1 MKRKFAPVMI
11 TAAALI
17 TTVPTTQV
25 FASEGINAETASD
38 NITPLVIN
46 TENTQNTA
54 QTSTEDTTQNAQ
66 EVNKQQTSQTEE
78 VTPESDKEPKGL
90 PYLKTLQQLR
100 IRFLTKQTIQT
111 LHLCRNRQKK
121 Q

>member
-46 TENTQNTA
+46 T
-54 QTSTEDTTQNAQ
+54 
-66 EVNKQQTSQTEE
+66 
-78 VTPESDKEPKGL
+78 
-90 PYLKTLQQLR
+90 
-100 IRFLTKQTIQT
+100 
-111 LHLCRNRQKK
+111 
-121 Q
+121 

>member
-66 EVNKQQTSQTEE
+66 EVNKQQ
-78 VTPESDKEPKGL
+78 
-90 PYLKTLQQLR
+90 LR
-100 IRFLTKQTIQT
+100 IRFLTKEMIQT

-121 Q
+121 QQNLLYSLIRSLRHQMELHGMEKH

>member
-66 EVNKQQTSQTEE
+66 AVSYTHLDVYKRQVLYRE
-78 VTPESDKEPKGL
+78 
-90 PYLKTLQQLR
+90 LQYHR
-100 IRFLTKQTIQT
+100 
-111 LHLCRNRQKK
+111 LHLQ
-121 Q
+121 

>member
-78 VTPESDKEPKGL
+78 VTPESDKEQ
-90 PYLKTLQQLR
+90 KTTSGSGSCTGRYSGNLGSHVVR
-100 IRFLTKQTIQT
+100 G
-111 LHLCRNRQKK
+111 RNEP
-121 Q
+121 

>member
-46 TENTQNTA
+46 TENTQNNTDGTITLTDISTVTVPSDPVAVKKIDTVKAANATLTCKAGEKPKFTA
-54 QTSTEDTTQNAQ
+54 TIPEG
-66 EVNKQQTSQTEE
+66 EE
-78 VTPESDKEPKGL
+78 TLSL
-90 PYLKTLQQLR
+90 YL
-100 IRFLTKQTIQT
+100 
-111 LHLCRNRQKK
+111 
-121 Q
+121 

>member
-46 TENTQNTA
+46 TENTQNRI
-54 QTSTEDTTQNAQ
+54 
-66 EVNKQQTSQTEE
+66 VG
-78 VTPESDKEPKGL
+78 PERAERKR
-90 PYLKTLQQLR
+90 LR
-100 IRFLTKQTIQT
+100 RFWENCQFAV
-111 LHLCRNRQKK
+111 
-121 Q
+121 